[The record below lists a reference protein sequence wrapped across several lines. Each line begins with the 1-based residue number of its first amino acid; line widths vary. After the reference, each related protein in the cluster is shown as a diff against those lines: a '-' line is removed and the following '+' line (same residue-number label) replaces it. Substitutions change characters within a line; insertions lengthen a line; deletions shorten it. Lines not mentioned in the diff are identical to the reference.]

1 MFPCRRNNSKKNKK
15 SKTSTAAPVVAAK
28 ARAMEEEKASSMPAV
43 AAVEKPKV
51 KSEKP
56 PKRRQTTTTTDN
68 SNKKSNKRKNGNSNS
83 TKKQPAAAA
92 AMTAAESKTQ
102 AAKQAKATLFGLSSL
117 KRVGNVK
124 VTPSGDY
131 TTVKSNFA
139 LGPLMLKVEK
149 MYGKPEK
156 RDIKMATATTHEIF
170 GKINIRV
177 VNGKASLHSIK
188 VQQPKQVKV
197 DSADSHD
204 RTRQYVE
211 EQQSHIAR
219 VVSKKLRNAAK
230 SMFKEPQSL

>member
-1 MFPCRRNNSKKNKK
+1 MISKTNPIISRRNNSKKNKK
-15 SKTSTAAPVVAAK
+15 SAAK
-28 ARAMEEEKASSMPAV
+28 PTTATPVEAVKARSMVEEKASSETAKPA
-43 AAVEKPKV
+43 AAEKPKQ
-51 KSEKP
+51 KTKTSTNT
-56 PKRRQTTTTTDN
+56 QQN
-68 SNKKSNKRKNGNSNS
+68 ANKKNKRKNS
-83 TKKQPAAAA
+83 TKKQPSV
-92 AMTAAESKTQ
+92 ESKTQ
-102 AAKQAKATLFGLSSL
+102 AAKQAKATLFGLPSL

-124 VTPSGDY
+124 VTPSADY

-149 MYGKPEK
+149 MSGKPEK

-211 EQQSHIAR
+211 KQTSNIAR

>member
-15 SKTSTAAPVVAAK
+15 SKTSTAAPVAAK

-56 PKRRQTTTTTDN
+56 KRQQSSDN
-68 SNKKSNKRKNGNSNS
+68 SNKKSNKRKTSNSNS

-92 AMTAAESKTQ
+92 AAATMTAAESKTQ

-149 MYGKPEK
+149 MNGKPEK

>member
-1 MFPCRRNNSKKNKK
+1 LIIFRRNNSKKNKK
-15 SKTSTAAPVVAAK
+15 SAAKQTTSSPVEVAK
-28 ARAMEEEKASSMPAV
+28 ARAMEEEKASSEPAKPAV
-43 AAVEKPKV
+43 AAAEKPKQ
-51 KSEKP
+51 KAKTSSTNT
-56 PKRRQTTTTTDN
+56 QQN
-68 SNKKSNKRKNGNSNS
+68 ANKKNKRKSS
-83 TKKQPAAAA
+83 TKKQPAE
-92 AMTAAESKTQ
+92 TKTPT
-102 AAKQAKATLFGLSSL
+102 AKQAKATLFGLPSL

-124 VTPSGDY
+124 VTPSADY

-149 MYGKPEK
+149 MSGKPEK

-197 DSADSHD
+197 DSADSQD

-211 EQQSHIAR
+211 KQTANIAR